1 MSEEGVRFSLV
12 EPDEVAIALD
22 LDDPALDVSEL
33 SMQSFVGLLTA
44 AYYLHDQNLPLDDLC
59 ARFDVTTESVESL
72 IAEKWPTYCW
82 WRCAISRARE
92 VEKVDPEDEVTDW
105 GIIGS
110 MTMGF
115 YGLHLAFEE
124 YPVAIP
130 DMQKIYKKAA
140 LKQQSDLAAGIYP
153 QVQAVSCSDVDAFL
167 TKYAAYEAALERR
180 IYALSMVPEDTAM
193 NRPFFQRSFSDL
205 KLTWSLT

>member
-1 MSEEGVRFSLV
+1 MSKGDVRFSLV
-12 EPDEVAIALD
+12 EPDEVAIELD
-22 LDDPALDVSEL
+22 LDDPALDVSDL

-44 AYYLHDQNLPLDDLC
+44 AYYLHDQDLPLDDLC
-59 ARFDVTTESVESL
+59 ARFDVTTESVQNL
-72 IAEKWPTYCW
+72 IEEKWPTYCW

-92 VEKVDPEDEVTDW
+92 AENGDPEDEVTDW

-115 YGLHLAFEE
+115 YGLHLAFED
-124 YPVAIP
+124 YPVSIP

-140 LKQQSDLAAGIYP
+140 LKQQSALAAGTYP
-153 QVQAVSCSDVDAFL
+153 QVQAVSCSDVDSFL
-167 TKYAAYEAALERR
+167 SKYAAYEEALERR

-193 NRPFFQRSFSDL
+193 NRPFFQRCASDL
-205 KLTWSLT
+205 ELTWSLT